1 MRTEKALGY
10 ALLVVGIVFVPMW
23 LAYTIN
29 SLVRD
34 LFSAPGTY
42 SMTVLNSSLINGII
56 FFIIITYSDSIFL
69 RRGFTLIRDVSLKVA
84 RESVG
89 EEVMVVKKEEV
100 KRHKKGEPKKTS
112 G

>member
-42 SMTVLNSSLINGII
+42 SMTVLNSSFNGII

-89 EEVMVVKKEEV
+89 EEVMVVKREEV